1 MSIKHLWRKKGL
13 HLCSFISQL
22 VGDKCKV
29 FFPAGCQ
36 QYDIVQD
43 QDALP
48 TARRMKKIDVFVLYF
63 PSKWA
68 SGPDAVYQKIVEG
81 MRWDAVVM
89 VIDISP
95 DKIGQ
100 AMCRWGD
107 EMKVSLNMVGVVDQ
121 TPYWGA
127 EAELVGTDM
136 MTGQFW
142 GKQSDRSVSL
152 GDLVT
157 Y

>member
-1 MSIKHLWRKKGL
+1 MSIKNLWRKKGL
-13 HLCSFISQL
+13 HSCCFIRQL
-22 VGDKCKV
+22 VGDKSRV
-29 FFPAGCQ
+29 FFPDGYQ
-36 QYDIVQD
+36 QCDIVPD
-43 QDALP
+43 HDALP
-48 TARRMKKIDVFVLYF
+48 AARKMKKIDVFVVYF

-81 MRWDAVVM
+81 MKWDAVVM

-107 EMKVSLNMVGVVDQ
+107 EMKLSLNMVGVVDQ
-121 TPYWGA
+121 TPYWGS

-142 GKQSDRSVSL
+142 GKQSDRVVRLESLVS
-152 GDLVT
+152 

>member
-1 MSIKHLWRKKGL
+1 MSIKNLWRKKGL
-13 HLCSFISQL
+13 HSCSFISQL

-29 FFPAGCQ
+29 FFPDGCQ

-43 QDALP
+43 QDTLP
-48 TARRMKKIDVFVLYF
+48 TARRMKNIDVFVVYF
-63 PSKWA
+63 PSRSTIEPNA
-68 SGPDAVYQKIVEG
+68 LYQAIVADMRTDAVIIV
-81 MRWDAVVM
+81 V
-89 VIDISP
+89 DISP

-107 EMKVSLNMVGVVDQ
+107 EMKMYLDMSGVFDQ
-121 TPYWGA
+121 IPYRGS
-127 EAELVGTDM
+127 EALLMGTDI